1 MPNPLIQDP
10 GRIRTLSAAMAKG
23 EIMAEMLV
31 QRYLDRIAAF
41 DGQVRAWVH
50 LLADAALAEARAL
63 DAERKASIIRDPLLG
78 IPVGIKE
85 VIDVRRTTDMQ
96 THTVYDPVP
105 FFAQEIVHRG
115 VARQGLTWQYCDPS
129 PKDLEFRIDCI
140 SIEREIV
147 VTQPG

>member
-1 MPNPLIQDP
+1 NPRIQDP

-63 DAERKASIIRDPLLG
+63 DAERKASIIRDPLHG

-85 VIDVRRTTDMQ
+85 VIDVRRTTDM
-96 THTVYDPVP
+96 
-105 FFAQEIVHRG
+105 
-115 VARQGLTWQYCDPS
+115 
-129 PKDLEFRIDCI
+129 
-140 SIEREIV
+140 
-147 VTQPG
+147 